1 MTVSKK
7 ALVAWS
13 NVCLP
18 GAAGGLNIV
27 NLRIWN
33 LAAILKLLWDI
44 NKKKD
49 CLWVQWVHSNYIK
62 KGDITQV
69 QIPKTASWVV
79 RKVLESRQQLITRL
93 QSHGT
98 IHQQLGNVQQRG
110 KFSVHKMY
118 VNLLPIHPKVT
129 WKHLVLH
136 PKIHPRYKFIL
147 WLAVQKRL
155 ATVERLQKFGIN
167 VPPDCAFC
175 GQHLE
180 TFSHLF
186 FECDVT
192 RRTWR
197 RLLQWMRYNRQIQDW
212 ENEVKWMSQ
221 AARRRGGQAEMTSCL
236 FAMTMHK
243 VWQARNFI
251 RFQQK
256 PFLSEVIIKDIV
268 IHIHIR
274 GRNSIA
280 WRECLQR
287 ATQYPS

>member
-1 MTVSKK
+1 
-7 ALVAWS
+7 
-13 NVCLP
+13 
-18 GAAGGLNIV
+18 
-27 NLRIWN
+27 
-33 LAAILKLLWDI
+33 
-44 NKKKD
+44 
-49 CLWVQWVHSNYIK
+49 
-62 KGDITQV
+62 
-69 QIPKTASWVV
+69 
-79 RKVLESRQQLITRL
+79 
-93 QSHGT
+93 
-98 IHQQLGNVQQRG
+98 
-110 KFSVHKMY
+110 MY
-118 VNLLPIHPKVT
+118 VNLLPCHTKVT

-147 WLAVQKRL
+147 WLAIQKRL

-192 RRTWR
+192 RRIWR
-197 RLLQWMRYNRQIQDW
+197 RLLQWMGYNRQIQDW
-212 ENEVKWMSQ
+212 ETEVKWMSQ
-221 AARRRGGQAEMTSCL
+221 VARRRGGQAEITSCL
-236 FAMTMHK
+236 FAMTVHK

-256 PFLSEVIIKDIV
+256 PFHSEVIIKDIV
-268 IHIHIR
+268 IHIHTI

-287 ATQYPS
+287 VTQYPS